1 MKKRILS
8 TITSLAILC
17 SIFSVS
23 AISVQAS
30 ENDLKKVDGSYLTMD
45 DYSEGHSSDSLLR
58 GKHMMDG
65 ECSITK
71 AGRDEIYCYGATTAN
86 HEVDKLAVIVYVDQY
101 QEDIDEWAE
110 IDSWVVEE
118 TDNYYVHTDKTLEV
132 PRGYYYRVHADHFV
146 AKGDDPIEE
155 TFSFTDGIYLP
166 K

>member
-8 TITSLAILC
+8 TITSLVILC

-30 ENDLKKVDGSYLTMD
+30 ENNQKKVDGSYLTMD

-71 AGRDEIYCYGATTAN
+71 AGRDEIYCYAATTAN

-101 QEDIDEWAE
+101 QEDIDKWAQ

-118 TDNYYVHTDKTLEV
+118 NNNYFVHTDKTLEV

-146 AKGDDPIEE
+146 AEGDDPVEE
-155 TFSFTDGIYLP
+155 KFTFTNGIYLP

>member
-17 SIFSVS
+17 SIFSAS

-30 ENDLKKVDGSYLTMD
+30 ENNLKKVDGSYLTMD
-45 DYSEGHSSDSLLR
+45 DYSEGHSSDSLSR
-58 GKHMMDG
+58 GIHMMDG

-101 QEDIDEWAE
+101 QEDIDEWAQ

-146 AKGDDPIEE
+146 AKGDDPVEE